1 MAIRYRTE
9 LIDFRGTTRYPASG
23 RALPVSDR
31 HASTFALKSKMKPL
45 LFVGPAAFA
54 IFCQGCGMLGS
65 LLFDP
70 NVKAAFS
77 NPRSL
82 TEIEAIKNDPA
93 AYSGHY
99 LAVTGIVTEV
109 SETTLV
115 IDGYLTVSRESH
127 PQSYFASVKAEDRIT
142 ARGKFFPNRFSG
154 KRPELRYARNDV
166 ANTAAQTKA
175 SPPSG
180 L

>member
-1 MAIRYRTE
+1 M
-9 LIDFRGTTRYPASG
+9 
-23 RALPVSDR
+23 
-31 HASTFALKSKMKPL
+31 MKPL
-45 LFVGPAAFA
+45 SFVGLAAFA
-54 IFCQGCGMLGS
+54 MFFQGCGMLGS
-65 LLFDP
+65 MLFNP
-70 NVKAAFS
+70 YVKSAFS
-77 NPRSL
+77 NPKNL